1 MSLFDIPPRKFR
13 VACMKMNNAAK
24 EGERAT
30 IIETEKRRREIMVK

>member
-13 VACMKMNNAAK
+13 VACMKMNSAPT
-24 EGERAT
+24 EGERGT